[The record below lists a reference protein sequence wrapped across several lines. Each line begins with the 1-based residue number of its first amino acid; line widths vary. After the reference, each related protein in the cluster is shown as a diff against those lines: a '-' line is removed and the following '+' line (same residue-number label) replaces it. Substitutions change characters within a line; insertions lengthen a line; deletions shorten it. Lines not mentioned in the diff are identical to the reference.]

1 MLPAGTCFLNVQSE
15 PGGAV
20 RALAAEAAPSRP
32 GRTEEGPAQPLV
44 GLLRSREPALRA
56 PSPRARRLYVEG
68 VCIT

>member
-1 MLPAGTCFLNVQSE
+1 M
-15 PGGAV
+15 

-32 GRTEEGPAQPLV
+32 GRTEEGAAQPLV
-44 GLLRSREPALRA
+44 GLLRSREPALRV